1 MIKQLQKLVID
12 RPITT
17 SMTYLAVI
25 LFGAISLKNIP
36 INLLPNVEFPKI
48 TIITAFPNS
57 SPTEIE
63 NLITKPITET
73 VGTINGIERIDSE
86 SIEGYSYVTIR
97 FKNNKNI
104 NFAILE
110 VRERIDLIRE
120 MLPQDASKP
129 IITRFDPTKAPIAE
143 IVFFSKNLSNP
154 QNLRTYLTE
163 NVKVYMDRID
173 GVALVKLTGGYKKE
187 ILVDIDP
194 LKMNSYLLSI
204 LEIKSHIL
212 QKNANYPAGQIPVGK
227 KDVLVRAVGEYES
240 VEDIGKSIIT
250 VNQSGAPVYLGEF
263 SDIRETF
270 KDRTGIARY
279 NGKECVVAY
288 IYKEA
293 GKNTVEIS
301 ENIHKEIISL
311 KEKFGDNI
319 DVELAY
325 DESKFIKQ
333 SIQNLFSNL
342 IVGSILAFIALLLI
356 LRNFLSPF
364 ILLCVIPASLFP
376 TFLFFNIFDI
386 SLNMMSLGGLALGV
400 GMLFDNSNVVLSGI
414 ERNLPKF
421 SNLKDAV
428 LEGVQEVTTSVFSA
442 TTTTV
447 LVFLPI
453 AFIKS
458 IIGLVFSEMA
468 RAIVISLLMS
478 LIISLT
484 LVPMLA
490 SVFYKKRKIESNSFF
505 DSIEKIEN
513 NLFDSYEKKLT
524 ISLKIPKVI
533 ITGIILAFAFSFF
546 LSIFVKKEFIPKV
559 DTGEFIIQLKLEPG
573 TPLKTTAEVVANIET
588 QLEKKNDI
596 KSVLSN
602 IGGEEEEG
610 IGSIGSKLSSNEA
623 MLRVVL
629 KESSPKST
637 YEFIPEFR
645 KELQDIAKSEIVFSP
660 GGDKIGGL
668 LSQNSG
674 GLELLL
680 VGDDI
685 EDLASL
691 GEKIRS
697 VISEIPG
704 VVDSKSAM
712 ENKSKEIR
720 FKFDNL
726 KLARYGFSSDFIANY
741 LKTGA
746 KGQITSKIKLRDYDV
761 DIRIKFQ
768 KPFLKTL
775 DDLKRLRLR
784 TNEGEIVELSQMI
797 EVEEAYNY
805 TSILRL
811 GNSRVNL
818 ISANLL
824 PDESE
829 NAIKK
834 IEEYVSTIK
843 PPEGIKIQFS
853 GDKENLNESLKDL
866 FLSFVLAGVLIYML
880 LSGQFE
886 SLKYSLVMICTI
898 PLVFIGIFPALLLT
912 GKSINVS
919 SFMGIILLIGI
930 VVDNASLF
938 YEYLHLN
945 LKEFPLQKAIVQSG
959 KVILR
964 PVLMNNSTT
973 ILGML
978 PVVMGFGKGGEFQA
992 PLGVVVISGL
1002 LSCVF
1007 LTLFLIPVLF
1017 NLLLKKEKTD
1027 AHTL

>member
-1 MIKQLQKLVID
+1 MIKELQKLVIT
-12 RPITT
+12 RPILT
-17 SMTYLAVI
+17 SMVYLAVI
-25 LFGAISLKNIP
+25 LFGALSLRNIP

-63 NLITKPITET
+63 NLVTKPITET

-120 MLPQDASKP
+120 MLPQDSSKP

-143 IVFFSKNLSNP
+143 LVFFSKNLTNP
-154 QNLRTYLTE
+154 KNLRTYINE
-163 NVKVYMDRID
+163 NIKVYMDRID

-187 ILVDIDP
+187 ILIDIDP
-194 LKMNSYLLSI
+194 EKMNSYFLSI
-204 LEIKSHIL
+204 LEIKSHIM
-212 QKNANYPAGQIPVGK
+212 QRNANYPAGQIPVGK
-227 KDVLVRAVGEYES
+227 KDVLVRAVGEYEQ
-240 VEDIGKSIIT
+240 VEDIGKTIIT
-250 VNQSGAPVYLGEF
+250 VNPEGAPVYLGEF
-263 SDIRETF
+263 SSIEETF

-301 ENIHKEIISL
+301 ENIQKEMIAL

-319 DVELAY
+319 EIELAY

-333 SIQNLFSNL
+333 SIQNLFGNL

-376 TFLFFNIFDI
+376 TFLFFSISDI

-414 ERNLPKF
+414 ERNLSKF
-421 SNLKDAV
+421 EKLNDAV
-428 LEGVQEVTTSVFSA
+428 LAGAQEVTTSVFSA

-468 RAIVISLLMS
+468 KAIVISLLMS
-478 LIISLT
+478 LVISLT

-490 SVFYKKRKIESNSFF
+490 SVFYKKRKNESNPFF
-505 DSIEKIEN
+505 DSIEKIEEKV
-513 NLFDSYEKKLT
+513 FSSYEKKLT
-524 ISLKIPKVI
+524 LSLKIPQLI
-533 ITGIILAFAFSFF
+533 ITAIIGAFAFSFF
-546 LSIFVKKEFIPKV
+546 LSLFVKKEFIPKV
-559 DTGEFIIQLKLEPG
+559 DTGEFSIHLKLEAG
-573 TPLKTTAEVVANIET
+573 TPLKSTSEIVSQIEG
-588 QLEKKNDI
+588 LLYKKEDVR
-596 KSVLSN
+596 SVLSN
-602 IGGEEEEG
+602 IGGEDEEG
-610 IGSIGSKLSSNEA
+610 IGSIGSKLATNEA
-623 MLRVVL
+623 ILRVVL
-629 KESSPKST
+629 KESSSFST
-637 YEFIPEFR
+637 YEFIPLLR
-645 KELQDIAKSEIVFSP
+645 KEIQEITHSEIVFSP

-674 GLELLL
+674 GMELLI

-685 EDLASL
+685 EELASL
-691 GEKIRS
+691 GQKIKS
-697 VISEIPG
+697 GISEIPG

-712 ENKSKEIR
+712 ENKTKEIR
-720 FKFDNL
+720 FKFENL
-726 KLARYGFSSDFIANY
+726 QLARYGFSSDFIANY

-746 KGQITSKIKLRDYDV
+746 KGQVTSKIKLRDYDV

-775 DDLKRLRLR
+775 EDLKRLRLR
-784 TNEGEIVELSQMI
+784 TNNSEIVELSQMI

-818 ISANLL
+818 ISANLT
-824 PDESE
+824 PEESE
-829 NAIKK
+829 SAIEK
-834 IEEYVSTIK
+834 IEDYVKTIK
-843 PPEGIKIQFS
+843 TPDGVKLQFS

-866 FLSFVLAGVLIYML
+866 FLSFILAGVLIYML

-945 LKEFPLQKAIVQSG
+945 LEEFPLNKAVIQSG

-964 PVLMNNSTT
+964 PMLMNNSTT

-978 PVVMGFGKGGEFQA
+978 PVVLGFGKGGEFQA

-1017 NLLLKKEKTD
+1017 NQLLKGK
-1027 AHTL
+1027 